1 MTFRNICREALH
13 ALSRNWM
20 RSLLTVLGIVV
31 GVAAFICV
39 VAIGKAGSSRI
50 QDQLQALGDNF
61 IWIEAGSRARNGV
74 RAGARGTKTLVLGDA
89 QAILDQ
95 VPLIKASVPNVDG
108 TIQVIYEGQN
118 WSTRY
123 RGVTPEF
130 LQVRRWNIRLGN
142 FFSESDVQN
151 NALVC
156 VLGQTVVD
164 YLFAANDP
172 IDKVIRVKGLPC
184 KVVGVFEAKGF
195 SANGQDQDDFVVMP
209 YTTVARRVTGTFWL
223 DDIFCSAI
231 SPESMTEATK
241 QITALLRERHH
252 LNPGEDDDFN
262 VRRPED
268 LIQAQLASR
277 EVMRL
282 LLASIASLSLIVG
295 GIGIMNIMLVA
306 VTQRTKEIGIRL
318 AVGATEGVIQ
328 FQFLLE
334 AIAIGLLGG
343 VLGMTLGFF
352 SSGLVADLF
361 NFPTELTTNT
371 FMFLISEFNS
381 NISSI
386 ASASAFVLLK
396 LNMKLNVE
404 PSPILLFTLTLPP
417 CGSTNCLTI
426 ASPNPVPPYI
436 LDVPLDAWRKVS
448 KTRSMLFSVMPIPVS
463 VTANSM
469 VAFSASSLSKR
480 TLTVIF
486 PCAVNFTA
494 LLTRFR
500 MI

>member
-1 MTFRNICREALH
+1 LPSEYIFKDGTFCYSISSMTFRNICREALH

-164 YLFAANDP
+164 YLFGANDP

-209 YTTVARRVTGTFWL
+209 FTTVQKRITGTFWL
-223 DDIFCSAI
+223 DDIFVSAI
-231 SPESMTEATK
+231 SRSAMPEALKEIE
-241 QITALLRERHH
+241 QLLRERHH
-252 LNPGEDDDFN
+252 ITAFEDPDFN
-262 VRRPED
+262 VRSPEE
-268 LIQAQLASR
+268 LLQAQLAASR
-277 EVMRL
+277 ILTML
-282 LLASIASLSLIVG
+282 LGTTAFLALLVG
-295 GIGIMNIMLVA
+295 GIGIMNIMLVS
-306 VTQRTKEIGIRL
+306 VTQRTREIGVRM
-318 AVGATEGVIQ
+318 AVGATERDVQ
-328 FQFLLE
+328 AQFLSE
-334 AIAIGLLGG
+334 AMVLSVIGA
-343 VLGMTLGFF
+343 VLGVAVGIAF
-352 SSGLVADLF
+352 SYIVDSVFLF
-361 NFPTELTTNT
+361 PAKLTTET
-371 FMFLISEFNS
+371 LLI
-381 NISSI
+381 
-386 ASASAFVLLK
+386 
-396 LNMKLNVE
+396 
-404 PSPILLFTLTLPP
+404 
-417 CGSTNCLTI
+417 GG
-426 ASPNPVPPYI
+426 
-436 LDVPLDAWRKVS
+436 
-448 KTRSMLFSVMPIPVS
+448 LFSPLIGIVFGFYPAWKASQLDPIQG
-463 VTANSM
+463 
-469 VAFSASSLSKR
+469 L
-480 TLTVIF
+480 
-486 PCAVNFTA
+486 
-494 LLTRFR
+494 RFE
-500 MI
+500 

>member
-142 FFSESDVQN
+142 FFSEGDVQN

-164 YLFAANDP
+164 YLFGANDP

-209 YTTVARRVTGTFWL
+209 FTTVQKRITGTFWL
-223 DDIFCSAI
+223 DDIFVSAI
-231 SPESMTEATK
+231 SRSAMPEALKEIE
-241 QITALLRERHH
+241 QLLRERHH
-252 LNPGEDDDFN
+252 ITASEDPDFN
-262 VRRPED
+262 VRSPEE
-268 LIQAQLASR
+268 LLQAQLAASR
-277 EVMRL
+277 ILTML
-282 LLASIASLSLIVG
+282 LGTTAFLALLVG
-295 GIGIMNIMLVA
+295 GIGIMNIMLVS
-306 VTQRTKEIGIRL
+306 VTQRTREIGVRM
-318 AVGATEGVIQ
+318 AVGATERDVQ
-328 FQFLLE
+328 AQFLSE
-334 AIAIGLLGG
+334 AMVLSVIGA
-343 VLGMTLGFF
+343 VLGVAVGIAF
-352 SSGLVADLF
+352 SYIVDSVFLF
-361 NFPTELTTNT
+361 PAKLTTET
-371 FMFLISEFNS
+371 LLI
-381 NISSI
+381 
-386 ASASAFVLLK
+386 
-396 LNMKLNVE
+396 
-404 PSPILLFTLTLPP
+404 
-417 CGSTNCLTI
+417 GG
-426 ASPNPVPPYI
+426 
-436 LDVPLDAWRKVS
+436 
-448 KTRSMLFSVMPIPVS
+448 LFSPLIGIVFGFYPAWKASQLDPIQG
-463 VTANSM
+463 
-469 VAFSASSLSKR
+469 L
-480 TLTVIF
+480 
-486 PCAVNFTA
+486 
-494 LLTRFR
+494 RFE
-500 MI
+500 

>member
-31 GVAAFICV
+31 GVGAFICV

-95 VPLIKASVPNVDG
+95 VPLIKSSVPNVDG

-209 YTTVARRVTGTFWL
+209 FTTVQKRITGTFWL
-223 DDIFCSAI
+223 DDIFVSAI
-231 SPESMTEATK
+231 SRSAMPEALKEIE
-241 QITALLRERHH
+241 QLLRERHH
-252 LNPGEDDDFN
+252 ITASEDPDFN
-262 VRRPED
+262 VRSPEE
-268 LIQAQLASR
+268 LLQAQLAASR
-277 EVMRL
+277 ILTML
-282 LLASIASLSLIVG
+282 LGTTAFLALLVG
-295 GIGIMNIMLVA
+295 GIGIMNIMLVS
-306 VTQRTKEIGIRL
+306 VTQRTREIGVRM
-318 AVGATEGVIQ
+318 AVGATERDVQ
-328 FQFLLE
+328 AQFLSE
-334 AIAIGLLGG
+334 AMVLSVIGA
-343 VLGMTLGFF
+343 VLGVAVGIAF
-352 SSGLVADLF
+352 SYIVDSVFLF
-361 NFPTELTTNT
+361 PAKLTTET
-371 FMFLISEFNS
+371 LLI
-381 NISSI
+381 
-386 ASASAFVLLK
+386 
-396 LNMKLNVE
+396 
-404 PSPILLFTLTLPP
+404 
-417 CGSTNCLTI
+417 GG
-426 ASPNPVPPYI
+426 
-436 LDVPLDAWRKVS
+436 
-448 KTRSMLFSVMPIPVS
+448 LFSPLIGIVFGFYPAWKASQLDPIQG
-463 VTANSM
+463 
-469 VAFSASSLSKR
+469 L
-480 TLTVIF
+480 
-486 PCAVNFTA
+486 
-494 LLTRFR
+494 RFE
-500 MI
+500 

>member
-130 LQVRRWNIRLGN
+130 LEVRRWNIRLGN

-209 YTTVARRVTGTFWL
+209 FTTVQKRITGTFWL
-223 DDIFCSAI
+223 DDIFVSAI
-231 SPESMTEATK
+231 SRSAMPEALKEIE
-241 QITALLRERHH
+241 QLLRERHH
-252 LNPGEDDDFN
+252 ITASEDPDFN
-262 VRRPED
+262 VRSPEE
-268 LIQAQLASR
+268 LLQAQLAASR
-277 EVMRL
+277 ILTML
-282 LLASIASLSLIVG
+282 LGTTAFLALLVG
-295 GIGIMNIMLVA
+295 GIGIMNIMLVS
-306 VTQRTKEIGIRL
+306 VTQRTREIGVRM
-318 AVGATEGVIQ
+318 AVGATERDVQ
-328 FQFLLE
+328 AQFLSE
-334 AIAIGLLGG
+334 AMVLSVIGA
-343 VLGMTLGFF
+343 VLGVAVGIAF
-352 SSGLVADLF
+352 SYIVDSVFLF
-361 NFPTELTTNT
+361 PAKLTTET
-371 FMFLISEFNS
+371 LLI
-381 NISSI
+381 
-386 ASASAFVLLK
+386 
-396 LNMKLNVE
+396 
-404 PSPILLFTLTLPP
+404 
-417 CGSTNCLTI
+417 GG
-426 ASPNPVPPYI
+426 
-436 LDVPLDAWRKVS
+436 
-448 KTRSMLFSVMPIPVS
+448 LFSPLIGIVFGFYPAWKASQLDPIQG
-463 VTANSM
+463 
-469 VAFSASSLSKR
+469 L
-480 TLTVIF
+480 
-486 PCAVNFTA
+486 
-494 LLTRFR
+494 RFE
-500 MI
+500 

>member
-151 NALVC
+151 NVLVC

-209 YTTVARRVTGTFWL
+209 FTTVQKRITGTFWL
-223 DDIFCSAI
+223 DDIFVSAI
-231 SPESMTEATK
+231 SRSAMPEALKEID
-241 QITALLRERHH
+241 QLLRERHH
-252 LNPGEDDDFN
+252 IAASEDPDFN
-262 VRRPED
+262 VRSPEE
-268 LIQAQLASR
+268 LLQAQLAASR
-277 EVMRL
+277 ILTML
-282 LLASIASLSLIVG
+282 LGTTAFLALLVG
-295 GIGIMNIMLVA
+295 GIGIMNIMLVS
-306 VTQRTKEIGIRL
+306 VTQRTREIGVRM
-318 AVGATEGVIQ
+318 AVGATERDVQ
-328 FQFLLE
+328 AQFLSE
-334 AIAIGLLGG
+334 AMVLSVIGA
-343 VLGMTLGFF
+343 VLGVAVGIAF
-352 SSGLVADLF
+352 SYIVDSVFLF
-361 NFPTELTTNT
+361 PAKLTTET
-371 FMFLISEFNS
+371 LLI
-381 NISSI
+381 
-386 ASASAFVLLK
+386 
-396 LNMKLNVE
+396 
-404 PSPILLFTLTLPP
+404 
-417 CGSTNCLTI
+417 GG
-426 ASPNPVPPYI
+426 
-436 LDVPLDAWRKVS
+436 
-448 KTRSMLFSVMPIPVS
+448 LFSPLIGIVFGFYPAWKASQLDPIQG
-463 VTANSM
+463 
-469 VAFSASSLSKR
+469 L
-480 TLTVIF
+480 
-486 PCAVNFTA
+486 
-494 LLTRFR
+494 RFE
-500 MI
+500 